1 MTGNFFFGAFLTPLD
16 QRLVVAQGSEQF
28 LTDGR
33 TIPMVCNDGKI
44 LSSAGRIN
52 PFLIQGIMLTE
63 EGLSPDRSSFLRVFG
78 RHCRADHTN

>member
-16 QRLVVAQGSEQF
+16 QRLVVYKWSENF

-63 EGLSPDRSSFLRVFG
+63 EGLSPESKTG
-78 RHCRADHTN
+78 RAS